1 MNQVMTFLQPIADR
15 LPKWLKIDGTAQ
27 AFVLWWYMSNYT
39 GLTNQE
45 MLTIVGLNAGIHG
58 VLHDTACRLQSD

>member
-1 MNQVMTFLQPIADR
+1 MDLLQPIANR
-15 LPKWLKIDGTAQ
+15 LPSWLKIDGTAQ

-45 MLTIVGLNAGIHG
+45 MMYIVGINAGVHG
-58 VLHDTACRLQSD
+58 LLHDTACRLQSD